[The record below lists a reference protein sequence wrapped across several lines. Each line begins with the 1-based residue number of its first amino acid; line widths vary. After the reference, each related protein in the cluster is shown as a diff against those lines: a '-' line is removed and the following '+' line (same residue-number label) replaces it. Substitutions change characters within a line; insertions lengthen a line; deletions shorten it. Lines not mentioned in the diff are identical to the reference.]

1 VSPWVTA
8 GQWLFVILDFAFRA
22 LTPLYNGFVFFGSEV
37 LRKIVLSYSFHNI
50 ETLLEMLQDLTL
62 MLVSFGTSISTWL
75 QNVLDCSALHQ
86 PAIRICG
93 ESIAGGK
100 SDCTTAFTPMYTEW
114 FPNPNHFTIDILTP
128 GLFARQ
134 AALALRRV
142 LATHCGVGALVLNFL
157 LFPLAE
163 LHLYAAIHTTA
174 NTVVY
179 GIIGLPLSTIRRC
192 EVAKRQSGSKL
203 QDFSLVQETVA
214 CTPDW
219 QPLAEIMTSALESWG
234 ELLNSWS
241 NAAALLAQQSIGVE
255 SQKSARCQESVRM
268 SNIVLDAA
276 RAIEGLESVE
286 ALERLQGNAG
296 LPDSETLLRVRVVG
310 VTPRLF
316 GVTDGKAVLY
326 RGAHDGYVWAYGAWP
341 FAVDV
346 RLGLAAVSY
355 SGSETETDSS
365 GDARTGLLGCTCVD
379 TENNVGFKLM
389 CATAPYLQ
397 HVDSDTQ
404 GLKDLATHTVTF
416 PELTTSWHDMLSHC
430 CACVAS
436 AMAPP

>member
-1 VSPWVTA
+1 MLSSFAALLLQTATVPLQTLGSVIATLGQFDDDPWVLVLLGCVGFAALLTISSNSVYAYVVLARMCNFGVAPWVTA

-134 AALALRRV
+134 AALALRRI

-163 LHLYAAIHTTA
+163 LHLYATIHATA

-203 QDFSLVQETVA
+203 QDFSLVQEIVA

-219 QPLAEIMTSALESWG
+219 QPLVEIMTSALESWG
-234 ELLNSWS
+234 VLLNSWS

-255 SQKSARCQESVRM
+255 GQKSARCQESVRM

-276 RAIEGLESVE
+276 RH
-286 ALERLQGNAG
+286 R
-296 LPDSETLLRVRVVG
+296 RFRKC
-310 VTPRLF
+310 R
-316 GVTDGKAVLY
+316 
-326 RGAHDGYVWAYGAWP
+326 R
-341 FAVDV
+341 
-346 RLGLAAVSY
+346 
-355 SGSETETDSS
+355 
-365 GDARTGLLGCTCVD
+365 
-379 TENNVGFKLM
+379 
-389 CATAPYLQ
+389 
-397 HVDSDTQ
+397 
-404 GLKDLATHTVTF
+404 
-416 PELTTSWHDMLSHC
+416 
-430 CACVAS
+430 
-436 AMAPP
+436 